1 MSQTDS
7 MFFML
12 ESGDGEGYIDIK
24 DPNWRTAD
32 GFTFDYLK
40 EKGYILVAD
49 TFEDL
54 AKQIG
59 CDAKTLQETIDK
71 FNASVDSDKDEFG
84 RILYSTKLE
93 RGPWVATPRQA
104 SLHHTMGGLSIDS
117 NGCVL
122 NESGEMIK
130 GLYAAGEVT
139 GGIQGAN
146 RLGENAVVDTVVF
159 GKEAA
164 DILVKD
170 SK

>member
-1 MSQTDS
+1 M
-7 MFFML
+7 
-12 ESGDGEGYIDIK
+12 
-24 DPNWRTAD
+24 
-32 GFTFDYLK
+32 
-40 EKGYILVAD
+40 
-49 TFEDL
+49 
-54 AKQIG
+54 
-59 CDAKTLQETIDK
+59 
-71 FNASVDSDKDEFG
+71 
-84 RILYSTKLE
+84 
-93 RGPWVATPRQA
+93 ATPRQA